1 MEQPLGL
8 DYSKCLCVGHT
19 SFTKVQEQPSNIMP
33 FLFKEWRKKKVSFG
47 FTHRE
52 SRRERER
59 EQNKKN
65 EEEEDCC
72 RSGLWKEANEK
83 SGW

>member
-1 MEQPLGL
+1 M
-8 DYSKCLCVGHT
+8 
-19 SFTKVQEQPSNIMP
+19 
-33 FLFKEWRKKKVSFG
+33 KKKIKILLVSHTKEAG
-47 FTHRE
+47 
-52 SRRERER
+52 ERER

-72 RSGLWKEANEK
+72 QSCLWKEANEK